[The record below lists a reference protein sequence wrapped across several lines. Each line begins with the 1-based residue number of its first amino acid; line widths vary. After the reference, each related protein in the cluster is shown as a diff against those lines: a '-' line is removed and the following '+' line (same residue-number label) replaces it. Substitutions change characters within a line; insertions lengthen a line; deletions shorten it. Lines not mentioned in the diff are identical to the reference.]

1 MVKPILKLPIQFTG
15 LQALEALKN
24 GRKVRF
30 VFWPSSY
37 YIQYSKDG
45 QLQATPDDL
54 GDYLLENPLR
64 LTEMLINSCYINN
77 WEEYTESL

>member
-1 MVKPILKLPIQFTG
+1 MKPILKLPIQFTG

>member
-15 LQALEALKN
+15 LQALEALKD

-64 LTEMLINSCYINN
+64 LTEMLVNSCYINN

>member
-1 MVKPILKLPIQFTG
+1 MKRILKLPIQFSG
-15 LQALEALKN
+15 MQALEALKD

-37 YIQYSKDG
+37 YIQYTQGG

-54 GDYLLENPLR
+54 GEYLLENPLR
-64 LTEMLINSCYINN
+64 LTEMLVESCYIPN
-77 WEEYTESL
+77 WEQYIEPT